1 MSFLIMV
8 NTELQ
13 EKKKKSFFSSGTLG
27 KLVAVPDKKTGEV
40 RDTRYLRPPTKL
52 RECTVFSHVCLIL
65 STGGEGL
72 PCDMIHWT

>member
-27 KLVAVPDKKTGEV
+27 KLVAVPDKKSGEV

-52 RECTVFSHVCLIL
+52 RECTVFSYVCL
-65 STGGEGL
+65 SFCPQGGGL
-72 PCDMIHWT
+72 LCKH